1 MNTDYHHGDRPLGL
15 FWCCG
20 QMKTSDQE
28 HLLMGRVR
36 SWDGLI
42 VLRRLPVSPLLLIS
56 HHPPPPPLPSFLI
69 VWNQFLSII
78 YFPFVGFIEFPDLP
92 FPGLRSTTSG
102 RLSQIVCNYSRH
114 RLIFLD
120 CLPFNLPRSA
130 LSRVAS

>member
-56 HHPPPPPLPSFLI
+56 HHPPSPTSFIPYRLEP
-69 VWNQFLSII
+69 VSFHYLFSIRW
-78 YFPFVGFIEFPDLP
+78 V
-92 FPGLRSTTSG
+92 
-102 RLSQIVCNYSRH
+102 H
-114 RLIFLD
+114 RI
-120 CLPFNLPRSA
+120 P
-130 LSRVAS
+130 